1 MNPHY
6 QSYLIRFHQRA
17 GEAHW
22 RATLEDAASG
32 ETLRFATELDLLR
45 YVLRQL
51 AQKGLAPPE
60 PLPNRGESVQDKK

>member
-6 QSYLIRFHQRA
+6 QSYLICFHQRA

-32 ETLRFATELDLLR
+32 EKLRFATELDLLR

-51 AQKGLAPPE
+51 AQKGLLPPE
-60 PLPNRGESVQDKK
+60 HSPDQGQSPSTG